1 MDVNIVEES
10 KNRFVFELLSH
21 DHTVLLL
28 VKEALQDNDDVKLL
42 TFSVGHPETGKPL
55 FILETKKNDA
65 KKLFL
70 QSLNEVEKNLQKLQK
85 EFEKKL

>member
-1 MDVNIVEES
+1 MDVNVVEES
-10 KNRFVFELLSH
+10 KNRFVFEILSH

-28 VKEALQDNDDVKLL
+28 LKEQLQDNDDVSLL

-55 FILETKKNDA
+55 FILETKKEDA

-70 QSLNEVEKNLQKLQK
+70 ESLNEIEKNLQKLQRD
-85 EFEKKL
+85 FEKKI

>member
-28 VKEALQDNDDVKLL
+28 VKEALQENDDVKLL

-70 QSLNEVEKNLQKLQK
+70 QSLNDIEKNLQKLQK
-85 EFEKKL
+85 DFEKKL

>member
-28 VKEALQDNDDVKLL
+28 VKEALQNNDDVKLL

-70 QSLNEVEKNLQKLQK
+70 QSLNDIEKNLQKLQK